1 MNEQVQPDVLLDA
14 AWMALSTVCP
24 ENLARLNDL
33 LECPLGKDA
42 MDPRKMRRLEL
53 LLQATARNLRML
65 RREFR
70 FDSY

>member
-1 MNEQVQPDVLLDA
+1 MKEQVQPDVLLDA

-33 LECPLGKDA
+33 LACPLGA
-42 MDPRKMRRLEL
+42 SAVDPRRMRRLEL

-65 RREFR
+65 RQEFR
-70 FDSY
+70 ISSY